1 MRPKLFRDPVHNI
14 IAFDQNDP
22 VERVLFE
29 LVQTRAFQ
37 RLRRVRQLGFANLVY
52 HGAEHTRFTHS
63 LGVVHVARLMFDAL
77 GDRWGEEARME
88 VLAAALLHDTGHGP
102 FSHAIEKVTD
112 VEHEEYTQQ
121 LIDDPSTDVHQVLA
135 SVDDSLPSR
144 VAAYFGP
151 RDAVPPERQ
160 ALRDMVSS
168 QLDADRLD
176 YILRD
181 GLATGVK
188 IGVFDFE
195 RIKTMLETYRAEGDE
210 EGAEADRVRLAV
222 SHRAREAVE
231 GYLMARFHMFKQVY
245 LHGAV
250 RAAEKMLEAVLR
262 RAEALHAQGR
272 TFEELPSEPLRRLL
286 VGERLDSESFVNLD
300 DMDVW
305 TALKAWR
312 RDDDPVL
319 SSLSGGL
326 LDRELYK
333 PIELTGQDPDEVDG
347 FLDRAESMARERGL
361 DPDYAVLLDRAA
373 DTPYTPYDPEHGD
386 GGAHIPIITP
396 EGRAVPIE
404 RVSDIVHLLGR
415 DTYRILRVCVHPAL
429 REDLEATL

>member
-77 GDRWGEEARME
+77 GDRWSEDARME

-135 SVDDSLPSR
+135 SVDAGLPSR

-151 RDAVPPERQ
+151 RDAVPPKRQ
-160 ALRDMVSS
+160 ALRDLVSS

-181 GLATGVK
+181 GLATGVQ

-195 RIKTMLETYRAEGDE
+195 RIKTMLETYRAESDGDGSDE
-210 EGAEADRVRLAV
+210 ERVRLAV

-262 RAEALHAQGR
+262 RAEALHADGR

-326 LDRELYK
+326 LDRRLYK
-333 PIELTGQDPDEVDG
+333 PIELTGQDPDEVDA